1 MRCDGTRRVSDN
13 SENLHNPLTSST
25 ICDSVPRV
33 DHVAAVRSFN
43 RFYTRW
49 VGALDE
55 GFLHTER
62 SLPEARVLFEL
73 GRAPATEVTD
83 LRATLEMDAGY
94 LSRLLKGLEEDGLV
108 TRERSAADAR
118 RQVVRLT
125 KAGRSEF
132 ALLDRRSAARI
143 GASLETLAPGD
154 RARLTAAMDAIEATL
169 GRAADGSSAATPRDA
184 GDGPPVVIRPPA
196 AGDLGW
202 IVERH
207 GALYAEEYGWDER
220 FEALVA
226 AIVGEFAT
234 GRDTEREAAWIAEL
248 AGARAGSVLCV
259 RSDHATAQ
267 LRLLLVEPWAR
278 GRGIGAR
285 LVDECL
291 TFARVA
297 GYSAITLWTN
307 DVLEDARRIYER
319 AGFEL
324 VDSEPHADFGYEV
337 VGQNWSRPLV
347 PPS

>member
-1 MRCDGTRRVSDN
+1 MDQVA
-13 SENLHNPLTSST
+13 
-25 ICDSVPRV
+25 
-33 DHVAAVRSFN
+33 HVRAFN

-55 GFLHTER
+55 GFLETDR

-73 GRAPATEVTD
+73 GRAATTEVAN

-94 LSRLLKGLEEDGLV
+94 LSRLLKGLERDGLV

-132 ALLDRRSAARI
+132 ALLDRRSAERV
-143 GASLETLAPGD
+143 GASLEALAPGE
-154 RARLTAAMDAIEATL
+154 RERVTAAMAAIESAL
-169 GRAADGSSAATPRDA
+169 GHR
-184 GDGPPVVIRPPA
+184 GDGPGVTLRAPA
-196 AGDLGW
+196 PGDLGW

-207 GALYAEEYGWDER
+207 GAIYADEYGWDER
-220 FEALVA
+220 FEGLVA
-226 AIVGEFAT
+226 RIVGDFAT
-234 GRDTEREAAWIAEL
+234 SRDPDREAAWVAEL
-248 AGARAGSVLCV
+248 AGARVGSVLCV
-259 RSDHATAQ
+259 RKDDATAQ

-291 TFARVA
+291 AFARAA
-297 GYSAITLWTN
+297 GYRAITLWTN
-307 DVLEDARRIYER
+307 DVLRDARRVYER

-324 VDSEPHADFGYEV
+324 VDEEPHAEFGSEV
-337 VGQNWSRPLV
+337 VGQNWSLAL
-347 PPS
+347 PS

>member
-1 MRCDGTRRVSDN
+1 M
-13 SENLHNPLTSST
+13 
-25 ICDSVPRV
+25 
-33 DHVAAVRSFN
+33 DHVAAVRAFN

-55 GFLHTER
+55 GFLETDR

-73 GRAPATEVTD
+73 GRRRATEVAD
-83 LRATLEMDAGY
+83 LRQTLGMDPGY
-94 LSRLLKGLEEDGLV
+94 LSRLLKALEEDGLV
-108 TRERSAADAR
+108 TRERAAADGR
-118 RQVVRLT
+118 RQVARLT
-125 KAGRSEF
+125 GSGRSEF
-132 ALLDRRSAARI
+132 ALLDRRSAARV
-143 GASLETLAPGD
+143 GASLDGLAPGQPERLTD
-154 RARLTAAMDAIEATL
+154 AMAAIEAMLTAAPAGSDGTGGDAAGVATGDPRVTL
-169 GRAADGSSAATPRDA
+169 RAPR
-184 GDGPPVVIRPPA
+184 

-207 GALYAEEYGWDER
+207 GAIYANEYGWDQR

-226 AIVGEFAT
+226 TIVGDFGAHS
-234 GRDTEREAAWIAEL
+234 DPDREAAWIAEL

-259 RSDHATAQ
+259 RKDDATAQ

-285 LVDECL
+285 LVDECIA
-291 TFARVA
+291 FARAA
-297 GYSAITLWTN
+297 GYAAITLWTN

-324 VDSEPHADFGYEV
+324 VDEEPHADFGHEV
-337 VGQNWSRPLV
+337 VGQNWSLPLA